1 MNKKPDAK
9 LKTLQESDTMN
20 LHPERVT
27 DSLFQEHDFFDARDL
42 LQVKYEMLHRV
53 RVEGWPVKKAA
64 DAFGFSRPAFYHAQE
79 AFQREGVAGLFPHK
93 RGPHGAHKLSDE
105 IMTFIEK
112 LGGEE
117 PTVTSSTMVKKV
129 SELFGVTVHPR
140 SIERARHRRK
150 KNTPNSAEQCRA
162 RRSHQLLR
170 SPAQGDL

>member
-20 LHPERVT
+20 PHPERVT

-53 RVEGWPVKKAA
+53 RVEGLPVKKAA

-93 RGPHGAHKLSDE
+93 RGPRGAHKLSE
-105 IMTFIEK
+105 EVMEFVEK
-112 LGGEE
+112 QREEE
-117 PTVTSSTMVKKV
+117 PTLTSSAMVKKV
-129 SELFGVTVHPR
+129 SELFGVNVHPR

-150 KNTPNSAEQCRA
+150 KKHPKPC
-162 RRSHQLLR
+162 
-170 SPAQGDL
+170 